1 MRALLLMLAAAALAG
16 CATTPISEVPRHL
29 FADARFSPPPVP
41 VGADNLFELDAH
53 MRRFADAQVAAEVE
67 RKGTYFG
74 LFETLRGELRLD
86 YDAPGTRPA
95 ADTFRLRT
103 GNCLSLVVLTAA
115 FAKHLDVPVYFQAV
129 QGRDTWSRAGGI
141 AFYSGHV
148 NLRLGMQE
156 SKTQLVRAFDGL
168 TIDFLAPDNA
178 GRFSS
183 HPIHEQTLIAM
194 YLNNRGAEALL
205 DGKFDEAYA
214 WVRAAIEQDPGYLSS
229 VNTLG
234 VIYLRHG
241 DLREAERA
249 FDHVLRREPA
259 NANAM
264 TNMVH
269 VLTRAG
275 RTLEATAWRG
285 RLAALM
291 PYPPFYFLDEGLEA
305 LARGDPGQAL
315 ALFEQ
320 ELERMPYNEEL
331 HFAIAR
337 ADLLRGEVDR
347 ARKHLTLAH
356 KYSTASERRNIYSA
370 KLATLRALDSR

>member
-1 MRALLLMLAAAALAG
+1 MRALLLTLIAVVLTG
-16 CATTPISEVPRHL
+16 CASTPASETPTYL
-29 FADARFSPPPVP
+29 FADARFAPSPAA
-41 VGADNLFELDAH
+41 VGAENLFQLDAR
-53 MRRFADAQVAAEVE
+53 MREFADAQLVGAVE
-67 RKGTYFG
+67 RNGTYFG

-95 ADTFRLRT
+95 AETFRART

-115 FAKHLDVPVYFQAV
+115 FAKHLGIPVHFQAV

-148 NLRLGMQE
+148 NLRLGLE
-156 SKTQLVRAFDGL
+156 DGKTTLVRAFDGL

-183 HPIHEQTLIAM
+183 HPIHEQTLVAM

-205 DGKFDEAYA
+205 AGSFDEAYA
-214 WVRAAIEQDPGYLSS
+214 WVRAAIETDPGYLSS

-264 TNMVH
+264 TNMVR

-291 PYPPFYFLDEGLEA
+291 PYPPFYFLDEGLAA
-305 LARGDPGQAL
+305 LARGDPGL
-315 ALFEQ
+315 ALSLFER

-337 ADLLRGEVDR
+337 ADLQRGKFAS
-347 ARKHLTLAH
+347 ARRHLVLAQ
-356 KYSTASERRNIYSA
+356 KYSTASDRRDIYGA
-370 KLATLRALDSR
+370 KLAALRVLGTR